1 MDVESQEIGADLEK
15 KKSWPPVF
23 FFGCILHFKNTQI
36 HVCNNV
42 CMYIADIRVSGMVTH
57 LLHIYTYTV
66 ILINK
71 RFMTYDYKRW
81 YKHGVTAA
89 QSQGQQSSKPL
100 PGEGC

>member
-1 MDVESQEIGADLEK
+1 M
-15 KKSWPPVF
+15 F
-23 FFGCILHFKNTQI
+23 FWGWILHFKNTQI

-42 CMYIADIRVSGMVTH
+42 CMYIDDIRVSGMVYTSITH
-57 LLHIYTYTV
+57 IHIYSN
-66 ILINK
+66 INK